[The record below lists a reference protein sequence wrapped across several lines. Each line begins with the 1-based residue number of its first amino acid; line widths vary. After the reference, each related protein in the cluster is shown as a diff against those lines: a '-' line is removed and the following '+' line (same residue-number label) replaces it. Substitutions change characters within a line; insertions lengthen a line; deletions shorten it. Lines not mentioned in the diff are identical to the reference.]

1 MSSEIFSSL
10 FSGAWSLILIIL
22 FFGGSIFVHELGHF
36 LAARRRGV
44 KVTRFSIG
52 FGPAIWSHIA
62 KDGVEYRLSWLPLGG
77 YVALPQLADMAAIEG
92 GSEVTEPLPPL
103 SYTTKVIVF
112 VAGAF
117 FNVLFAILLA
127 TIVWFVGQPTISDL
141 ETTQVGVVQPTLTL
155 PDGKT
160 VASPAME
167 AGVLPGDKIV
177 SVDGTKVGDFDD
189 IMTNIFLGHGRTE
202 DGRRKC
208 DLVIE
213 RDGKEIDLTLYPRLV
228 SDEKVRFIGIDPA
241 EDLSVESVSD
251 GDPAQQAG
259 VRAGDRIVAI
269 DGKPVYVRSTVS
281 DHLTGN
287 PKRATEFTFL
297 RAGKEIKIPILPRL
311 TKDER
316 TQKNVFRVGIRYHD
330 PVVII
335 HPTPFAQI
343 SESAMGMYRSISA
356 ILSPGSDIG
365 FSKLSGPIGIARE
378 FHRQAQWDFRRVLW
392 FTILININLAIFNL
406 LPIPVL
412 DGGHILFATI
422 GKIRGRALPVN
433 LIAAAQSI
441 FIVLLLSMML
451 YVTVFG
457 DLRRWA
463 SDSRTDADT
472 TGVVNDSAKTAPQ
485 PAKP

>member
-177 SVDGTKVGDFDD
+177 SVDGAKVNDFDD
-189 IMTNIFLGHGRTE
+189 S
-202 DGRRKC
+202 RR
-208 DLVIE
+208 
-213 RDGKEIDLTLYPRLV
+213 
-228 SDEKVRFIGIDPA
+228 
-241 EDLSVESVSD
+241 
-251 GDPAQQAG
+251 
-259 VRAGDRIVAI
+259 DR
-269 DGKPVYVRSTVS
+269 
-281 DHLTGN
+281 
-287 PKRATEFTFL
+287 
-297 RAGKEIKIPILPRL
+297 
-311 TKDER
+311 
-316 TQKNVFRVGIRYHD
+316 
-330 PVVII
+330 
-335 HPTPFAQI
+335 
-343 SESAMGMYRSISA
+343 
-356 ILSPGSDIG
+356 
-365 FSKLSGPIGIARE
+365 
-378 FHRQAQWDFRRVLW
+378 
-392 FTILININLAIFNL
+392 
-406 LPIPVL
+406 
-412 DGGHILFATI
+412 
-422 GKIRGRALPVN
+422 
-433 LIAAAQSI
+433 
-441 FIVLLLSMML
+441 
-451 YVTVFG
+451 
-457 DLRRWA
+457 
-463 SDSRTDADT
+463 
-472 TGVVNDSAKTAPQ
+472 
-485 PAKP
+485 